1 MSREQNLAVA
11 QAVSLKPIED
21 IAARLSLPPEH
32 LELYGRVKAKVGLEA
47 LSDAASRP
55 QGKLILVS
63 AITPTPAGE
72 GKTTTTIGLGQ
83 ALARLGKNAAV
94 AVREPSMGPVFG
106 VKGGGCGGGRSQVL
120 PMEDI
125 NLHFTGDIHAV
136 SSAHNL
142 LAAMLDNALFHGQ
155 TDCDVRQIRWRRV
168 MDMNDRALRQIVLGL
183 GGRLMGVPREDGF
196 DITAASE
203 IMAILSLSSGPA
215 DLLERLSRI
224 VVGFTRRRQ
233 PVLARDV
240 QAPNAM
246 AIILKDALKPNLVQ
260 TVEGVPAFVHG
271 GPFANIA
278 HGCNSVLATRM
289 ALSYAD
295 YVVTEAGFG
304 FDLGG
309 EKFLDIKCREAGIW
323 PSAVVLVATA
333 KALKMHGGTPV
344 AEVTKPDLA
353 SLKAGMDNL
362 AKHAESIR
370 TYGLQPIIAVN
381 RFAADSPDELQL
393 IVDECQ
399 GLGVPATV
407 IDVFGQGGEGG
418 PSPGRGD
425 CRSVSGRPTAAA
437 LSVPLGDADRGQDSD
452 RCPEDLRCRR
462 HQPAAPRPD
471 RSQTHRRSRL
481 QPLSGLHG
489 QDPDVAVRRSQA
501 LRPAARLHPV
511 GARDSAVGRGGF
523 LRAADRRHADHAGP
537 GRQAGRLGH
546 EDGRDRQDFGH
557 VLVQTPR
564 PGVCPQDAMS
574 NNIWQEKDAV

>member
-11 QAVSLKPIED
+11 QAVSLKPIEE

-47 LSDAASRP
+47 LSAAASHP

-83 ALARLGKNAAV
+83 ALVRLGKNAAV

-215 DLLERLSRI
+215 DLLERLARI
-224 VVGFTRRRQ
+224 VVGFTRGRQ

-240 QAPNAM
+240 QASDAM

-370 TYGLQPIIAVN
+370 TYGLQPVIAVN

-418 PSPGRGD
+418 LALAETIVEACQGDPPSPRFLYPSEMPIEDKIRTIAQKIYGAADISLLPRARTDLRRINDLGYGHFPVCMAKTQMSLSD
-425 CRSVSGRPTAAA
+425 DPKRYGRPRDFTLSVREIRLSAGAGFCVPLTGDMLTMPGLAAKPAA
-437 LSVPLGDADRGQDSD
+437 LGMKMDATGRI
-452 RCPEDLRCRR
+452 
-462 HQPAAPRPD
+462 
-471 RSQTHRRSRL
+471 
-481 QPLSGLHG
+481 SGM
-489 QDPDVAVRRSQA
+489 
-501 LRPAARLHPV
+501 
-511 GARDSAVGRGGF
+511 F
-523 LRAADRRHADHAGP
+523 
-537 GRQAGRLGH
+537 
-546 EDGRDRQDFGH
+546 
-557 VLVQTPR
+557 
-564 PGVCPQDAMS
+564 
-574 NNIWQEKDAV
+574 

>member
-83 ALARLGKNAAV
+83 ALTRLGKNAAV

-224 VVGFTRRRQ
+224 VVGFTRGRQ

-240 QAPNAM
+240 QASNAM

-370 TYGLQPIIAVN
+370 TYGLQPVIAVN

-418 PSPGRGD
+418 LALAEAIVDACQADPPDPRFLYPSDMPIEDKIRTVAQKIYGAADISLLPRARTDLRRIDDLGYSHFPVCMAKTQMSLSD
-425 CRSVSGRPTAAA
+425 DPKRYGRPRDFTLSVREIRLSAGAGFCVPLTGDMLTMPGLAAKPAA
-437 LSVPLGDADRGQDSD
+437 LGMKMDATGRI
-452 RCPEDLRCRR
+452 
-462 HQPAAPRPD
+462 
-471 RSQTHRRSRL
+471 
-481 QPLSGLHG
+481 SGM
-489 QDPDVAVRRSQA
+489 
-501 LRPAARLHPV
+501 
-511 GARDSAVGRGGF
+511 F
-523 LRAADRRHADHAGP
+523 
-537 GRQAGRLGH
+537 
-546 EDGRDRQDFGH
+546 
-557 VLVQTPR
+557 
-564 PGVCPQDAMS
+564 
-574 NNIWQEKDAV
+574 

>member
-11 QAVSLKPIED
+11 QAVTLKPIEE
-21 IAARLSLPPEH
+21 IAAGLSLPPEH

-47 LSDAASRP
+47 LSTAASQP
-55 QGKLILVS
+55 QGRLILVS
-63 AITPTPAGE
+63 AMTPTPAGE

-125 NLHFTGDIHAV
+125 NLHFTGDMHAV
-136 SSAHNL
+136 TSAHNL

-155 TDCDVRQIRWRRV
+155 TDCDVRQVRWRRV

-224 VVGFTRRRQ
+224 VVGFTRQRK
-233 PVLARDV
+233 PVLAGDV
-240 QAPNAM
+240 RAPDAM
-246 AIILKDALKPNLVQ
+246 AIILRDALKPNLVQ

-289 ALSYAD
+289 ALQYAD

-323 PSAVVLVATA
+323 PSVVVLVATA

-344 AEVTKPDLA
+344 AEVTRPDLG

-362 AKHAESIR
+362 GKHAESVR
-370 TYGLQPIIAVN
+370 AYGLQPVIAVN
-381 RFAADSPDELQL
+381 RFASDSPDELQL

-399 GLGVPATV
+399 ALGAAATV

-418 PSPGRGD
+418 LALAETIVEA
-425 CRSVSGRPTAAA
+425 CRPDLPEPRFLYSSDMPIADKLRTIAHTIYGAADISLLPRARADLRQIDELGYSHLPVCIAKTQMSLSDDPKRYGRPRDFT
-437 LSVPLGDADRGQDSD
+437 LSVREIRLSAGAGFCVPLTGNMLTMPGLAA
-452 RCPEDLRCRR
+452 
-462 HQPAAPRPD
+462 QPAACGMKMD
-471 RSQTHRRSRL
+471 AEGKI
-481 QPLSGLHG
+481 SGM
-489 QDPDVAVRRSQA
+489 
-501 LRPAARLHPV
+501 
-511 GARDSAVGRGGF
+511 F
-523 LRAADRRHADHAGP
+523 
-537 GRQAGRLGH
+537 
-546 EDGRDRQDFGH
+546 
-557 VLVQTPR
+557 
-564 PGVCPQDAMS
+564 
-574 NNIWQEKDAV
+574 

>member
-11 QAVSLKPIED
+11 QAVTLKPIEE

-47 LSDAASRP
+47 LSAAASRP

-72 GKTTTTIGLGQ
+72 GKTTTTIGLAQ
-83 ALARLGKNAAV
+83 ALTRLGEKAAV

-136 SSAHNL
+136 TSAHNL

-155 TDCDVRQIRWRRV
+155 TECDVRQIRWRRV

-215 DLLERLSRI
+215 DLIERLSRI
-224 VVGFTRRRQ
+224 VVGFTRQRK

-240 QAPNAM
+240 QASDAM

-289 ALSYAD
+289 ALHHAD

-344 AEVTKPDLA
+344 AEVTKPDLG

-362 AKHAESIR
+362 AKHAESVR
-370 TYGLQPIIAVN
+370 TYGLQPVIAVN
-381 RFAADSPDELQL
+381 RFAADSPDELRL
-393 IVDECQ
+393 IIDECQ
-399 GLGVPATV
+399 ALGVPATV

-418 PSPGRGD
+418 LALAEAIVEACRADPPSPRFLYPLEMPIEDKIRTVAQKIYGAADISLLPRARTDLRRIDDLGHSHFPVCMAKTQMSLSD
-425 CRSVSGRPTAAA
+425 DPKRYGRPRDFT
-437 LSVPLGDADRGQDSD
+437 LSVREIRLSAGAGFCVPLTGDVLTMPGLAAK
-452 RCPEDLRCRR
+452 
-462 HQPAAPRPD
+462 PAAFGMKMD
-471 RSQTHRRSRL
+471 ATGKI
-481 QPLSGLHG
+481 SGM
-489 QDPDVAVRRSQA
+489 
-501 LRPAARLHPV
+501 
-511 GARDSAVGRGGF
+511 F
-523 LRAADRRHADHAGP
+523 
-537 GRQAGRLGH
+537 
-546 EDGRDRQDFGH
+546 
-557 VLVQTPR
+557 
-564 PGVCPQDAMS
+564 
-574 NNIWQEKDAV
+574 